1 MGSNTP
7 GAASSAA
14 DLVPSWRPK
23 RLQNR
28 GPNVKKSMLKS
39 MSFFTSIFSSLG
51 PRFGRVLGRF
61 LVGFS
66 RPKRM
71 QPAIRRKSSD
81 RHFVLEKPIRNAC
94 RHFCDRRRF
103 EQKSMK
109 KSMFFWTSILEAFWD
124 DFGRVWVRF
133 WEAETVDFRC
143 FFDAFSKTNFRRR
156 FGRQKIEKN
165 RQQKR

>member
-1 MGSNTP
+1 
-7 GAASSAA
+7 
-14 DLVPSWRPK
+14 
-23 RLQNR
+23 
-28 GPNVKKSMLKS
+28 

-103 EQKSMK
+103 AQKSMK
-109 KSMFFWTSILEAFWD
+109 NSMFFWTSILEAFWD
-124 DFGRVWVRF
+124 DFGWVWEGF
-133 WEAETVDFRC
+133 GEAKTINFRT
-143 FFDAFSKTNFRRR
+143 FFDTFSKTNFRRL
-156 FGRQKIEKN
+156 FEGEKN
-165 RQQKR
+165 RKKVKKTKLFHFFGPARRNVQGPGER